1 MLQKRSLAI
10 HWKEEREDGSTS
22 AKRFIFGNPKTTC
35 SDDQLY
41 TVAQAL
47 IPCLDVEN
55 ATVSK
60 IDYTTL

>member
-1 MLQKRSLAI
+1 MLTKKSLAI
-10 HWKEEREDGSTS
+10 HWNEQKEDGSTS
-22 AKRFIFGNPKTTC
+22 AKRFLFGSPKTNC

-60 IDYTTL
+60 IEYTKL